1 MSERDYKREYALYH
15 SQPRQKKERAMR
27 NKWNRRLSP
36 PAGYEIDH
44 RAALRDGG
52 SNERSNLRFRA
63 VSANRAD
70 NGHTKSAYYHQALW
84 AAFAEELTNPT
95 YSGDITRR

>member
-15 SQPRQKKERAMR
+15 STPQHKRERAMR

-36 PAGYEIDH
+36 PPGYEIDH
-44 RAALRDGG
+44 RNALRNGG
-52 SNERSNLRFRA
+52 SNDRTNLRIRS
-63 VSANRAD
+63 VHTNRAD

-84 AAFAEELTNPT
+84 AAFAAELA
-95 YSGDITRR
+95 SSAHSADLTRR